1 MKIKALLEPKRIIC
15 FTFCV
20 VFVMSIFIYYQKWST
35 IGFPDG
41 NKTELDKINEKLYL
55 VYLIISFV
63 FALFF
68 LFFGLNQKENNPKKD
83 KILQIGISVAIV
95 FFVGIMIT
103 NYFLAM
109 NLK

>member
-20 VFVMSIFIYYQKWST
+20 VFVMSVFMYYQKWSA

-41 NKTELDKINEKLYL
+41 NKTELDLINEKLYI
-55 VYLIISFV
+55 VYSITSFI

-68 LFFGLNQKENNPKKD
+68 LFFGLNRNENSPKKD
-83 KILQIGISVAIV
+83 KILQIGIIVAIV
-95 FFVGIMIT
+95 FFVGVT
-103 NYFLAM
+103 AANYFLGQSFS
-109 NLK
+109 